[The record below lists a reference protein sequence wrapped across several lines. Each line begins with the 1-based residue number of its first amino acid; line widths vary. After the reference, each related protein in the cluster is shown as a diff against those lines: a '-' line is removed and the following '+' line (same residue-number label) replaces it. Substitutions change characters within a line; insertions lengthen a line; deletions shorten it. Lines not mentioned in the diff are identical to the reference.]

1 MKRTLLASVAALA
14 LAAGSTVALSQGGGS
29 GGGAGGS
36 GAGGGTGGSGG
47 GTMQQSPGGGGGAP
61 GGGTMQQSP
70 STGGAV
76 KEGAPA
82 GSAQTDRPDGAR
94 TGDTMRDQPGK
105 QQQQQGQAPRDRDGS
120 KQQQGQAPRERDG
133 SKQQQGQAP
142 RERDGS
148 KQGASDTKE
157 GGSKQGASDTKQG
170 AGAKGGASSSV
181 SLTTEQR
188 TTIRTTV
195 LTSSAPRV
203 TNVNFN
209 VRVGTVVPRTVRIV
223 PLPATIIEI
232 EPTWRGYMYFVY
244 QDEIIV
250 VEPGTLRI
258 VAVLDV

>member
-61 GGGTMQQSP
+61 GGGAMQQSP
-70 STGGAV
+70 GDWRRRD
-76 KEGAPA
+76 EGRRPA

-105 QQQQQGQAPRDRDGS
+105 QQQQQGQAPR
-120 KQQQGQAPRERDG
+120 ERDG

-148 KQGASDTKE
+148 KQGASDMQRTRRL
-157 GGSKQGASDTKQG
+157 Q
-170 AGAKGGASSSV
+170 AGRVRHQARSARTAGTKGGASSSV

-188 TTIRTTV
+188 TTIRQTV

>member
-1 MKRTLLASVAALA
+1 MKHTLLASVAALA
-14 LAAGSTVALSQGGGS
+14 LAAGSTVALSQGGGG

-36 GAGGGTGGSGG
+36 GAGGGTGGAGG
-47 GTMQQSPGGGGGAP
+47 GTMQQSPGSGGAPGGGGSMQQSPGGGGGA
-61 GGGTMQQSP
+61 M
-70 STGGAV
+70 

-82 GSAQTDRPDGAR
+82 GSAQTDRPGGAR
-94 TGDTMRDQPGK
+94 TGDTMKDQPGK

-120 KQQQGQAPRERDG
+120 KQ
-133 SKQQQGQAP
+133 
-142 RERDGS
+142 
-148 KQGASDTKE
+148 GASDTTRD
-157 GGSKQGASDTKQG
+157 GGTKQGTSDTKQG
-170 AGAKGGASSSV
+170 GSKQSASDKQGAGTKGGASSV

-223 PLPATIIEI
+223 PLPATLIEI